1 MNRKEVFQVKKY
13 VILCIILILS
23 GCISKEETMK
33 VASVHPIEIK
43 EMADGIEIDIVD
55 LESLDSINI
64 VVNKTHDLPSDYEPE
79 DLILPDVSTTKK
91 LYVRE
96 IIHEDLKE
104 MFEDAKSQDIYLSI
118 TSGYRSYQYQKT
130 LFNNYA
136 ARDGIE
142 AASRYSAR
150 PGQSEHQTG
159 LALDLASQSGKCT
172 LSTCFKDTDEGKW
185 LKENAWKYGFVL
197 RYPEGKEEIT
207 GYMFE
212 PWHFRY
218 VGKKEAKKIFE
229 SDLTIE
235 EYYESEK

>member
-1 MNRKEVFQVKKY
+1 MKKY
-13 VILCIILILS
+13 IIFSFILILS
-23 GCISKEETMK
+23 ACSVKQNVVK
-33 VASVHPIEIK
+33 SASILPLEINK
-43 EMADGIEIDIVD
+43 MAEGIEIEIVD

-79 DLILPDVSTTKK
+79 DLILPEVSTTKK
-91 LYVRE
+91 LYIRE
-96 IIHEDLKE
+96 VIHEDLKK
-104 MFEDAKSQDIYLSI
+104 MFKDAEESGINLSI
-118 TSGYRSYQYQKT
+118 TSGYRSYSYQKT

-136 ARDGIE
+136 AKDGIE

-185 LKENAWKYGFVL
+185 LNENAWRYGFIL

-218 VGKKEAKKIFE
+218 VGKNEAQKIQD
-229 SDLTIE
+229 SGLTIE
-235 EYYESEK
+235 EYYDTEK

>member
-235 EYYESEK
+235 EYYETEK

>member
-1 MNRKEVFQVKKY
+1 M
-13 VILCIILILS
+13 LS
-23 GCISKEETMK
+23 GCISKEETLK
-33 VASVHPIEIK
+33 VSSIHPVNIK

-96 IIHEDLKE
+96 VIHDDLKE
-104 MFEDAKSQDIYLSI
+104 MFSEAKSQNINLSI

-130 LFNNYA
+130 LFNNYV
-136 ARDGIE
+136 ARDGVE

-159 LALDLASQSGKCT
+159 LALDLASQNGKCT

-185 LKENAWKYGFVL
+185 LKENSWKYGFVL

-218 VGKKEAKKIFE
+218 VGKKESQKIFE
-229 SDLTIE
+229 SGLTIE
-235 EYYESEK
+235 EYYETEK

>member
-1 MNRKEVFQVKKY
+1 MKKA
-13 VILCIILILS
+13 ITLLLIILLL
-23 GCISKEETMK
+23 GCKSQKKPES
-33 VASVHPIEIK
+33 ASIININVENYAS
-43 EMADGIEIDIVD
+43 EIEIDIVD
-55 LESLDSINI
+55 LVSLDSINI
-64 VVNKTHDLPSDYEPE
+64 LVNKTHSLPSDYEPS
-79 DLILPDVSTTKK
+79 DLIEPDVLTTKK

-96 IIHEDLKE
+96 IIHEDLLE
-104 MFEDAKSQDIYLSI
+104 MFKAAENDGQYLSI
-118 TSGYRSYQYQKT
+118 TSGYRSYSYQNK

-159 LALDLASQSGKCT
+159 LALDITSKSGKCT

-185 LKENAWKYGFVL
+185 LNENSWKYGFVL

-229 SDLTIE
+229 SGLTIE
-235 EYYESEK
+235 EYYDFQ

>member
-1 MNRKEVFQVKKY
+1 MKRKEVFQVKKY
-13 VILCIILILS
+13 LILFIILMLS
-23 GCISKEETMK
+23 GCISKEETKK
-33 VASVHPIEIK
+33 VTSIHPVEIK
-43 EMADGIEIDIVD
+43 EMAE
-55 LESLDSINI
+55 
-64 VVNKTHDLPSDYEPE
+64 
-79 DLILPDVSTTKK
+79 K

-104 MFEDAKSQDIYLSI
+104 MFKDAKTENINLSI

-159 LALDLASQSGKCT
+159 LALDLSSQSGKCT

-218 VGKKEAKKIFE
+218 VGKKEAKKIQD
-229 SDLTIE
+229 SGLTIE
-235 EYYESEK
+235 EYYETEK

>member
-218 VGKKEAKKIFE
+218 VGKKEAKKIQD
-229 SDLTIE
+229 SGLTIE
-235 EYYESEK
+235 EYYETEK